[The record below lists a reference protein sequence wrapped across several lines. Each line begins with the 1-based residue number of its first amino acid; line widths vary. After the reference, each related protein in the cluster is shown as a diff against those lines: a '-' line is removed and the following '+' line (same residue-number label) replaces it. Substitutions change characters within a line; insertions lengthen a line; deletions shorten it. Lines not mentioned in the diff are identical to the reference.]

1 MGDKV
6 YLDYTQDEL
15 DRAYDQRVW
24 ASNADEIL
32 RRCEAASVAA
42 RAGLFHRSGV
52 AYGPGADELLDIF
65 AAARENAPIHVHI
78 HGGSWRHLTKDNQS
92 YLAPAFV
99 AAGAVSI
106 MLNFSVIPN
115 VRIPEMVAQ
124 IRRAIAWIYHNAESF
139 GGNKN
144 QIHLTGD
151 SSGAH
156 LGGVMATTDWPDFGL
171 PADVITSASL
181 LSGMYDLRPV
191 MLSARRNF
199 VTLTPE
205 EVEDFSALLHLDR
218 LRTRILIAYGT
229 RESPEFLRQSK
240 EFFAAAKAAGVRIRA
255 IEIPGANHYEMH
267 ELLGEPGGMLVGAV
281 LETME
286 IG

>member
-32 RRCEAASVAA
+32 HRCEEASVKA
-42 RAGLFHRSGV
+42 RAKLFHRSGV
-52 AYGPGADELLDIF
+52 AYGPAADELLDIF
-65 AAARENAPIHVHI
+65 AAERENAPIHVHI

-92 YLAPAFV
+92 YLAPVFV

-124 IRRAIAWIYHNAESF
+124 IRRAIGWIYHNAESF
-139 GGNKN
+139 GGDKTRL
-144 QIHLTGD
+144 HLTGD
-151 SSGAH
+151 SSGGH
-156 LGGVMATTDWPDFGL
+156 LGGVMCTTDWPAFGL

-199 VTLTPE
+199 VTLSAQ
-205 EVEDFSALLHLDR
+205 EVEEFSALLHLDR

-240 EFFAAAKAAGVRIRA
+240 EFFGAAKAAGVRIREV
-255 IEIPGANHYEMH
+255 EIPDANHYEMH
-267 ELLGEPGGMLVGAV
+267 ELLGRPDGLLVRAV

-286 IG
+286 LA